1 MKKLLM
7 TISLLLLNAS
17 QANACDINSIIEKY
31 VTPVSDKVAS
41 VMFFPINLFG
51 AEVPIIILWLL
62 VAGIF
67 FTLYLR
73 CICFW
78 GVKHSIECL
87 KKPKKDEA
95 GGEISPLG
103 ALMTA
108 LSGTVGLGTIAGVAI
123 SISIGG
129 PGAAF
134 WILFGA
140 IIGMALKFAE
150 VTLSL
155 KYRRFLC

>member
-1 MKKLLM
+1 
-7 TISLLLLNAS
+7 
-17 QANACDINSIIEKY
+17 
-31 VTPVSDKVAS
+31 
-41 VMFFPINLFG
+41 MFFPINLFG
-51 AEVPIIILWLL
+51 AKIRVVFLWFL

-67 FTLYLR
+67 FTLYFR
-73 CICFW
+73 GICFW

-87 KKPKKDEA
+87 KKPKKNGT

-129 PGAAF
+129 RGAAF
-134 WILFGA
+134 WILFGGV
-140 IIGMALKFAE
+140 IGMAVKFSE

-155 KYRRFLC
+155 KY